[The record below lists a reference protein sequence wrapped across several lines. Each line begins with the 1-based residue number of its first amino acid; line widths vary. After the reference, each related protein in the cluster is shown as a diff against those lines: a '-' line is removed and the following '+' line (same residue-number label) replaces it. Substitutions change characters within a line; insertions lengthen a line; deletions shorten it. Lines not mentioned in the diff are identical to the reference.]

1 MKKTNKSYGL
11 VYVTTSNNDE
21 AEKLS
26 RKILNEKLAAC
37 ANILNSSKSIYWWK
51 GEINEDFENIIIFKT
66 NSINHNTLINRIID
80 LHSYENPCVLF
91 IPVTSGNPN
100 FLEWI
105 DNNTN

>member
-51 GEINEDFENIIIFKT
+51 GEINED
-66 NSINHNTLINRIID
+66 
-80 LHSYENPCVLF
+80 
-91 IPVTSGNPN
+91 
-100 FLEWI
+100 
-105 DNNTN
+105 